1 MALDEKFVLAI
12 ILFLVLSMGS
22 SSLIEEEQYIWHFLT
37 SSFYLILLRKSL
49 QSVSAGITHSPV
61 SLIERQNKRRFVQ
74 IFPLIVILIS
84 GRILRGWHQGG
95 VNWTHLPDI
104 SKWLEKGGTAYI
116 KSSQLISVLLTI
128 TLSFYGLSFVWSKR
142 RFVMFVGLIIL
153 FPGWLVLQHIIKY
166 QNSEFPA
173 SSYGATLLVQL
184 IYATL
189 GTSAVGIVIALPWIM
204 PIQNAETCSSHH
216 SCSSKDVPSYSQSKV
231 ILVGIMDSIYV
242 IGLGY
247 IICWCLLQLLL
258 QQPMNSIPIWLLLLQ
273 ILGSM
278 NFSLNS
284 DPSLKQWVEVAALYY
299 LGMAGHFAL
308 GNTNTLATIDV
319 AGAFMGLSSHSTI
332 LSGILMFII
341 TYASPMLAILS
352 MLVNISLK
360 GTNSIV
366 NSQDVDLQHLLKMT
380 LGYPCLVPLGL
391 NSVLLVAYTIILLL
405 MRNHLFVW
413 SVFSPKFVYVCA
425 TTACIYLG
433 VLIVASTVFYTFWAF
448 ALRRILQASS
458 CGNDSR

>member
-1 MALDEKFVLAI
+1 
-12 ILFLVLSMGS
+12 
-22 SSLIEEEQYIWHFLT
+22 
-37 SSFYLILLRKSL
+37 
-49 QSVSAGITHSPV
+49 
-61 SLIERQNKRRFVQ
+61 
-74 IFPLIVILIS
+74 
-84 GRILRGWHQGG
+84 
-95 VNWTHLPDI
+95 
-104 SKWLEKGGTAYI
+104 
-116 KSSQLISVLLTI
+116 
-128 TLSFYGLSFVWSKR
+128 
-142 RFVMFVGLIIL
+142 
-153 FPGWLVLQHIIKY
+153 
-166 QNSEFPA
+166 
-173 SSYGATLLVQL
+173 
-184 IYATL
+184 
-189 GTSAVGIVIALPWIM
+189 
-204 PIQNAETCSSHH
+204 
-216 SCSSKDVPSYSQSKV
+216 
-231 ILVGIMDSIYV
+231 
-242 IGLGY
+242 
-247 IICWCLLQLLL
+247 
-258 QQPMNSIPIWLLLLQ
+258 
-273 ILGSM
+273 M

-284 DPSLKQWVEVAALYY
+284 DPSLKQWVEVAAVYY